1 MKPRTIVFP
10 ALSLCLIANGLRA
23 QQSSP
28 AGVPGGYNGWQRN
41 KPLQLGA
48 GGRDVWIK
56 MDTVSLSALVAGDP
70 MEVFRK
76 AQYVYG
82 SLKLKTTLADS
93 VGGIMGNTGFNHS
106 GALAGQR
113 MSYWLGCGTGM
124 MGPNADRWRVT
135 MSILTSVEPASK
147 DSSRLRT
154 VIIASARNMA
164 EGSADPTNCNSTGKL
179 EETIHK
185 KVQSMPPAASGSE

>member
-1 MKPRTIVFP
+1 MKPRAFHVP
-10 ALSLCLIANGLRA
+10 ALLLGLIAGGLQA
-23 QQSSP
+23 QQSAP
-28 AGVPGGYNGWQRN
+28 ANTGSYNGWQRD

-56 MDTVSLSALVAGDP
+56 MDTVSLSALVPGSP
-70 MEVFRK
+70 QEVFRR
-76 AQYVYG
+76 AQSVYG

-93 VGGIMGNTGFNHS
+93 VGGIMGNTGFKHS

-113 MSYWLGCGTGM
+113 MSLWLSCGTGM
-124 MGPNADRWRVT
+124 MGPNADRWRIT

-147 DSSRLRT
+147 DTTRVRS
-154 VIIASARNMA
+154 VIVATAQNMA

-185 KVQSMPPAASGSE
+185 KVQALPPGSSGSE

>member
-1 MKPRTIVFP
+1 MKRH
-10 ALSLCLIANGLRA
+10 ALFHALALCLMSTGLVA

-56 MDTVSLSALVAGDP
+56 MDTVSLSALVPGTP
-70 MEVFRK
+70 LEVFRR
-76 AQYVYG
+76 AQSVYG
-82 SLKLKTTLADS
+82 TLKLKMNLADS

-135 MSILTSVEPASK
+135 MSILTSVEPASQ
-147 DSSRLRT
+147 DTSRVRT
-154 VIIASARNMA
+154 VIIATARNMA
-164 EGSADPTNCNSTGKL
+164 EGSADPANCNSTGKL
-179 EETIHK
+179 EETIHT
-185 KVQSMPPAASGSE
+185 KVQALPSAPSGNE

>member
-1 MKPRTIVFP
+1 MKPCLVLIP
-10 ALSLCLIANGLRA
+10 ALALGLSANGLEA

-28 AGVPGGYNGWQRN
+28 TAVPGGYNGWQRD
-41 KPLQLGA
+41 KPLPLA
-48 GGRDVWIK
+48 GVRPDVWIK
-56 MDTVSLSALVAGDP
+56 MDTVSTWAMVAGSP
-70 MEVFRK
+70 KEVFRK

-82 SLKLKTTLADS
+82 SMKLKTTLTDS

-135 MSILTSVEPASK
+135 MAILTSVEPAPN
-147 DSSRLRT
+147 DSTRLRT
-154 VIIASARNMA
+154 VIIATARNMA
-164 EGSADPTNCNSTGKL
+164 EGSADPSNCNSTGKL
-179 EETIHK
+179 EETI
-185 KVQSMPPAASGSE
+185 